1 MATKKKLLQAAA
13 GAGGGAAGL
22 DVSEV
27 FSTYLYE
34 GTGSARTITNG
45 IDLSGE
51 GGLVWFKS
59 RDGAY
64 YHWLFDTERGA
75 GASLKTNDADIQN
88 PTLPNSL
95 TSFNSDGF
103 SVVSLNGINNSGGDI
118 CSFTFRKAPRF
129 FDIVEWDGNGV
140 AGRQIAHNLGS
151 VPGAIFVKLTYMSAG
166 FGRDWMVYH
175 RGSHPTSPEDYRL
188 HLNLTNAAYDE
199 SGDAEKAW
207 NGTAPTDTHFTVGN
221 DDRVNSN
228 YNNYGWRY
236 VAYIFAHNDGDGEFG
251 PDGDA
256 DIIKCGSYTGN
267 NIEQEINLGFEPQ
280 WILLKLTNG
289 SDNWYLYD
297 TMRGL
302 TTGGDDELLRAN
314 TSQAAGAADFI
325 EVSST
330 GFKLWSSAH
339 NGTGETFMYIA
350 IRRGPMAVPTDATE
364 VFDVDANGGTSSS
377 ITGAFTSGFP
387 VDLVLF
393 TQTTGANKE
402 IISRIN
408 STRLITNLSN
418 AENASSRADD
428 LDFMDG
434 FGDGTFGSDYAA
446 WMWKRAPSFFDA
458 VAYTGNSTAGRTISH
473 NLGVAPEMMWVKRRD
488 AASGTGWFVSH
499 KDLTSASYYL
509 NVNSTAAESA
519 YWNAWS
525 STAPTSSVFSLGNYS
540 DVNLSGGTYI
550 AYLFAS
556 LDGISRVGSVTHTFG
571 TTTNVDCGFSSGA
584 RFVLMKSSSDTGPW
598 RVWDSTRGIVAG
610 NDPYLHLD
618 DTQAEITNGDL
629 IDPYSSGFAISPN
642 FYSETVI
649 YYAIA

>member
-27 FSTYLYE
+27 FSTYLYD
-34 GTGSARTITNG
+34 GTGSAQTITNG
-45 IDLSGE
+45 IDLDGE
-51 GGLVWFKS
+51 GGLVWVKS
-59 RDGAY
+59 RTTAFDHMLA
-64 YHWLFDTERGA
+64 DTETGVQKHLSSNTTVRALG
-75 GASLKTNDADIQN
+75 
-88 PTLPNSL
+88 PNSTAL
-95 TSFNSDGF
+95 TSFNSNGF
-103 SVVSLNGINNSGGDI
+103 SIGSLGDYNYSGDDLVSW
-118 CSFTFRKAPRF
+118 TFRKAPRF
-129 FDIVEWDGNGV
+129 FDCVNWTGDGAAGGQDISHSLGV
-140 AGRQIAHNLGS
+140 APAFI
-151 VPGAIFVKLTYMSAG
+151 VTKV
-166 FGRDWMVYH
+166 
-175 RGSHPTSPEDYRL
+175 TS
-188 HLNLTNAAYDE
+188 E
-199 SGDAEKAW
+199 SGNWNCYSAELGIDKILKLNSSAAAAEITGFW
-207 NGTAPTDTHFTVGN
+207 NSTPTDTTFNTGGAN
-221 DDRVNSN
+221 ESGRT
-228 YNNYGWRY
+228 Y
-236 VAYIFAHNDGDGEFG
+236 VAYLFAHNDGDGEFG
-251 PDGDA
+251 DGTQ
-256 DIIKCGSYTGN
+256 DIIKCGNWTASSTAAVPVD
-267 NIEQEINLGFEPQ
+267 LGFEPQ
-280 WILLKLTNG
+280 WVLIKRATG
-289 SDNWYLYD
+289 SSSWFLWD
-297 TMRGL
+297 TMRGMPVDTGQPYLLPDSSSVESTDTYYL
-302 TTGGDDELLRAN
+302 TPTA
-314 TSQAAGAADFI
+314 
-325 EVSST
+325 T
-330 GFKLWSSAH
+330 GFTVRQNALGS
-339 NGTGETFMYIA
+339 NGDTFIYIA
-350 IRRGPMAVPTDATE
+350 IRRGPIAVPTDATE
-364 VFDVDANGGTSSS
+364 VFGIDANGGTSSGN
-377 ITGAFTSGFP
+377 TGAFTSGFP